1 MKDKD
6 IKKVAVVT
14 GATSGIGLCVANR
27 LLKNGYTVYGIAR
40 RQFSGGFE
48 CFCADV
54 CDHDRTAEILKTVYE
69 REGRIDVLVNN
80 AGMGVAGAIDEISA
94 DNIKTICD
102 VNLTALCVLCSQ
114 AVPYIREGGKIIN
127 VSSVGGII
135 PLPYQ
140 ALYSATKAGVEV
152 FSRAIATELKPKKI
166 KVCAILPG
174 DTKTGFT
181 AARIC
186 EGENK
191 RAERSVKKMEHDE
204 QHGKSPEYVAKVI
217 CKQIKRKKPPLRVSV
232 GGLSKFEVFL
242 AKTLPVRFVNFV
254 VSKIYG

>member
-1 MKDKD
+1 MKET
-6 IKKVAVVT
+6 KKVAVVT
-14 GATSGIGLCVANR
+14 GATSGIGLSTAKR
-27 LLKNGYTVYGIAR
+27 LIKEGYTVYGIAR
-40 RQFSGGFE
+40 REFSGEFE

-54 CDHDRTAEILKTVYE
+54 RDHEKCAEILKTVYE
-69 REGRIDVLVNN
+69 REGKIDVLVNN

-94 DNIKTICD
+94 ENIKTICD
-102 VNLTALCVLCSQ
+102 INLTAACTLCSL
-114 AVPYIREGGKIIN
+114 AAPYICAGGKIIN

-140 ALYSATKAGVEV
+140 ALYSATKAGLEV

-166 KVCAILPG
+166 KVCAVLPG

-181 AARIC
+181 DARIC
-186 EGENK
+186 EGGNT
-191 RAERSVKKMEHDE
+191 RAQRSVKKMEHDE
-204 QHGKSPEYVAKVI
+204 RHGKSPEYVAKII
-217 CKQIKRKKPPLRVSV
+217 CRQIKRKNPPLRVSV

-242 AKTLPVRFVNFV
+242 AKVFPIRFVNFI